1 MLGKLGCDID
11 VAVNGLEALKA
22 LQNKPYDVVLMDVH
36 MPEMDGLEATRRI
49 RDVKS
54 AVLNH
59 AIPVIAMTASAMK
72 EDRDSCLAAG
82 MNDYISKP
90 VNPSELAR
98 VLKIYSD
105 LKTGEKESPVENAG
119 VKGSEIFDKTILLE
133 KIGGDEAI
141 CAEILQV
148 FIADIPLRIKEIEEA
163 LAQND
168 LPTLKRGAHTIK
180 GASGNVGALKLQ
192 AIALQLET
200 AAGAGVTSS
209 AREMLNNIK
218 TEFEKISQ
226 AIGADHE

>member
-1 MLGKLGCDID
+1 M
-11 VAVNGLEALKA
+11 
-22 LQNKPYDVVLMDVH
+22 
-36 MPEMDGLEATRRI
+36 
-49 RDVKS
+49 
-54 AVLNH
+54 
-59 AIPVIAMTASAMK
+59 
-72 EDRDSCLAAG
+72 
-82 MNDYISKP
+82 
-90 VNPSELAR
+90 
-98 VLKIYSD
+98 
-105 LKTGEKESPVENAG
+105 KTGEKESPVENAG

-209 AREMLNNIK
+209 ARKMINNIK